1 MKTKKI
7 LLSSVC
13 VTAIG
18 AALCG
23 GLSQRASAADMPL
36 KAPPPP
42 PVFSWTGCYVGANAG
57 WGHATRTWNGTPTTG
72 PSAPVSIGTSG
83 DGFVGG
89 GQLGCD
95 YQAGNWVFG
104 VEGMVDGST
113 INYTTSVGNI
123 LPGASLTDKIWG
135 FETVTGR
142 VGWAW
147 DRSLLYV
154 KGGGAWAQGSGS
166 INGPPG
172 FQSESHTINNAGWV
186 VGGGF
191 EYAFTPNWSGKIE
204 YDFMGFVN
212 TTINFPLTTAGPV
225 TFTHQT
231 LQTLLLGLNYRF
243 NYGGPV
249 GARY

>member
-1 MKTKKI
+1 M
-7 LLSSVC
+7 
-13 VTAIG
+13 G
-18 AALCG
+18 
-23 GLSQRASAADMPL
+23 ASALAADLPL

-57 WGHATRTWNGTPTTG
+57 WGHATRTWNGTATT
-72 PSAPVSIGTSG
+72 PVTTPVSIATRG

-104 VEGMVDGST
+104 VEGMFDGST
-113 INYTTSVGNI
+113 INYSTSLNNI
-123 LPGASLTDKIWG
+123 LSGASLTDKITS
-135 FETVTGR
+135 FETATAR

-147 DRSLLYV
+147 DRSLFYV

-166 INGPPG
+166 INAPLPLS
-172 FQSESHTINNAGWV
+172 SESHTINNSGWV

-191 EYAFTPNWSGKIE
+191 EYAFTPYLSGKIE
-204 YDFMGFVN
+204 YDFMGFMN
-212 TTINFPLTTAGPV
+212 TTVNFPLTTAGPV

-231 LQTLLLGLNYRF
+231 LQTVLAGLNYRF
-243 NYGGPV
+243 NFAGPV